1 MNGSACGL
9 AGCVFFFA
17 GRRTPTHC
25 SFNFELGGGGGAT
38 LQTEKTF
45 CLLFCRHRN
54 KIQVKTRDGC
64 STDAARSSGHPC
76 PRCIIFPFTAQRPP
90 MPNAS
95 SSRPQQRSPMPIQRR
110 GLRHDFQ
117 QLRPGRTKGLTT
129 PPRTNTCKSDL
140 FLEALPH
147 LGPVSLGR
155 SVPCNLLTM
164 NRNRSAGFCTVSV
177 LCKQD
182 AAVRCNLLT
191 MNRNRTETVQKPYRN
206 RCCNLLTIQ
215 QKP

>member
-1 MNGSACGL
+1 MFGEKKRKKVSSPTGVCKIKDKNFEMVSKLFGPPAPPNSKLMNGSACGL

-38 LQTEKTF
+38 LQTEKIF
-45 CLLFCRHRN
+45 CLLFCRRRN

-95 SSRPQQRSPMPIQRR
+95 SSHPQQRSPMPIQRR

-117 QLRPGRTKGLTT
+117 
-129 PPRTNTCKSDL
+129 
-140 FLEALPH
+140 
-147 LGPVSLGR
+147 
-155 SVPCNLLTM
+155 
-164 NRNRSAGFCTVSV
+164 
-177 LCKQD
+177 
-182 AAVRCNLLT
+182 
-191 MNRNRTETVQKPYRN
+191 
-206 RCCNLLTIQ
+206 
-215 QKP
+215 